1 MTLET
6 TDPTLRM
13 AWAIVCGYVP
23 DSDEGP
29 GVGSPADQGAFVAES
44 FIADAVDGWHSGV
57 VIRVGVA
64 PQSADVPLAQMVEAN
79 AEDWY
84 TLAWLASA
92 EVGDVEDGYHS
103 ERMERVS

>member
-1 MTLET
+1 MDLDT
-6 TDPTLRM
+6 TDPTLRT

-23 DSDEGP
+23 DSDEP
-29 GVGSPADQGAFVAES
+29 DAPDAEAC
-44 FIADAVDGWHSGV
+44 IVDAAPDWHAGIL
-57 VIRVGVA
+57 IRVGVA
-64 PQSADVPLAQMVEAN
+64 PESADVPLAQMVEAN